1 MLALQPSP
9 RFTARAG
16 FLPVLEM
23 LRAAGLGLPW
33 LCPRLLMSPPQ
44 TSQPPVI
51 PLLTKEQMERILSS
65 RRSITSEEAY
75 QQIATHM
82 GRPRSPGRK
91 KVSVNG
97 QDVWVCC

>member
-1 MLALQPSP
+1 MSQN
-9 RFTARAG
+9 TA
-16 FLPVLEM
+16 
-23 LRAAGLGLPW
+23 
-33 LCPRLLMSPPQ
+33 
-44 TSQPPVI
+44 SQPPVI

-75 QQIATHM
+75 QQIATHL

-97 QDVWVCC
+97 REVWVCC